1 MGAIITE
8 ANFKAK
14 TAMNENVDWSLVEPY
29 IVVAQEIG
37 LRPILGENLFDK
49 ILEDF
54 EASTLSGAYLT
65 LYNKYIIQYIAFRGL
80 VHVLPNLYIK
90 MAKGNL
96 FKMEG
101 SERSAAIDQSDLN
114 MFIQRN
120 RETSDN
126 YAELMITYIC
136 ANSQNY
142 PEYFTNTNGKV
153 YPDTSNRM
161 NRGLSLN
168 MW

>member
-8 ANFKAK
+8 ANFKEK
-14 TAMNENVDWSLVEPY
+14 TAMNQNVDWSLVEPY

-37 LRPILGENLFDK
+37 LRPILGENLYDK
-49 ILEDF
+49 MLEDF
-54 EASTLSGAYLT
+54 ENDALAGAYLT
-65 LYNKYIIQYIAFRGL
+65 LYNKYIIQYVAFRGL

-96 FKMEG
+96 FKMDG
-101 SERSAAIDQSDLN
+101 DTRSAAIDQGDFN
-114 MFIQRN
+114 MLLQKH
-120 RETSDN
+120 RETSDS

-153 YPDTSNRM
+153 YPDSSNRM